1 MGVGRVVVVHL
12 PWRAAAQEGD
22 ERLNDA
28 ASEEDGEENESESRE
43 REGNGSYNFK
53 DMGIQVRKADK
64 RKTQERRKAEIILCC
79 FAEGHE
85 GEKTE

>member
-1 MGVGRVVVVHL
+1 MVHL

-22 ERLNDA
+22 ERLNNA
-28 ASEEDGEENESESRE
+28 TSEEDGEEYQSESRK
-43 REGNGSYNFK
+43 RQGNVSYSYK

-64 RKTQERRKAEIILCC
+64 GKSQERRKDEIFLCF
-79 FAEGHE
+79 FAERHE